1 MKLLVTL
8 TFYHPHWTG
17 LTAYAKRIAEGMA
30 ARGHSVT
37 VLTSQHS
44 AELLREEMIK
54 GVRVGRL
61 PYAAQVS
68 RGVLMPGFPAA
79 AARLI
84 AAHDIVQIHTP
95 MLETMLV
102 AGL

>member
-1 MKLLVTL
+1 MKILVTL

-17 LTAYAKRIAEGMA
+17 LTAYAKRIAEGLV
-30 ARGHSVT
+30 ARGHTVT

-44 AELLREEMIK
+44 AELRREELIN
-54 GVRVGRL
+54 GVCVIRL

-79 AARLI
+79 ADLR
-84 AAHDIVQIHTP
+84 D
-95 MLETMLV
+95 
-102 AGL
+102 AGLQAGSRKAG